1 VAATAGPYAWDP
13 HLIAWA
19 VVVVGG
25 AAVVVGHRRIE
36 RSSEHPIPWTR
47 RQMWSF
53 GGAWVTTAV
62 ALTWPLGSVAA
73 HWSLTALV
81 VQRLL
86 LILVVAPL
94 LVLGL
99 PYDLIQWLT
108 RPRAVDAVL
117 LRLLRPPV
125 AIPVVTVLVVGS
137 MIPALVRAQASSPVA
152 RGLLD
157 LALLA
162 AGLILWLPVLGR
174 IPGIPRLKPVVR
186 FGYLVAQAVAPAF
199 LSFIYIFSNHPLY
212 PVFAR
217 SHAAVGLRPLNDQQI
232 AGFVSK
238 LSMLFVLL
246 IVGAVVLS
254 RAPRSD
260 EELVSD
266 EPLVWADV
274 ERQFERVD
282 RSGGRPRSAGPGR
295 FASLR
300 PTRPDSPASTPTPTP
315 TPTSGPGPGPAGADA
330 GDEPRRRWSDGFGRD
345 GGSGRDGRNRRDGG
359 DGASGR
365 AGGPGRDLTDHR
377 HGTGDSPEGDGPDPT

>member
-1 VAATAGPYAWDP
+1 VAAAGPYAWDP

-19 VVVVGG
+19 VLAVAG
-25 AAVVVGHRRIE
+25 AAVIVGHRHLE

-47 RQMWSF
+47 RQMMAF
-53 GGAWVTTAV
+53 GGAWVSAVV
-62 ALTWPLGSVAA
+62 ALTWPLASVAA

-81 VQRLL
+81 VQRLVLVL
-86 LILVVAPL
+86 LVAPL

-117 LRLLRPPV
+117 LRLHRPPV

-137 MIPALVRAQASSPVA
+137 MAPALVRAQASSAVA
-152 RGLLD
+152 RGALD
-157 LALLA
+157 LALVV

-186 FGYLVAQAVAPAF
+186 FGYLVAQAVVPAF

-217 SHAAVGLRPLNDQQI
+217 SRAAVGLRPLNDQQV

-254 RAPRSD
+254 RAPRSED
-260 EELVSD
+260 ALAAD

-282 RSGGRPRSAGPGR
+282 RAAGRG
-295 FASLR
+295 
-300 PTRPDSPASTPTPTP
+300 
-315 TPTSGPGPGPAGADA
+315 
-330 GDEPRRRWSDGFGRD
+330 
-345 GGSGRDGRNRRDGG
+345 
-359 DGASGR
+359 GASGS
-365 AGGPGRDLTDHR
+365 AITTGSPGVPDGSGNGGRDDLDGPSDGGNRPGPPGRPGRNLTDHR
-377 HGTGDSPEGDGPDPT
+377 HGAGEAPEGDGPEST

>member
-1 VAATAGPYAWDP
+1 VVAGAGPYAWDP

-19 VVVVGG
+19 VVVVAGV
-25 AAVVVGHRRIE
+25 AVIVGHRRLE
-36 RSSEHPIPWTR
+36 RSSQHPIAWPR
-47 RQMWSF
+47 RQMTAF
-53 GGAWVTTAV
+53 GGAWVSAAV

-86 LILVVAPL
+86 LVLVVAPL

-117 LRLLRPPV
+117 LRLNRPMV
-125 AIPVVTVLVVGS
+125 AIPMVTIILVGS
-137 MIPALVRAQASSPVA
+137 MTPALVRAQASSALA
-152 RGLLD
+152 RGVLD
-157 LALLA
+157 LALVV
-162 AGLILWLPVLGR
+162 AGLVLWLPVLGR
-174 IPGIPRLKPVVR
+174 VPGIPRLKPVVR
-186 FGYLVAQAVAPAF
+186 FGYLVAQAVVPAF

-212 PVFAR
+212 PAFAR
-217 SHAAVGLRPLNDQQI
+217 SHAAIGLRPLNDQQI

-254 RAPRSD
+254 RAPRSED
-260 EELVSD
+260 ELVAD

-282 RSGGRPRSAGPGR
+282 RAGSRPGPATSG
-295 FASLR
+295 
-300 PTRPDSPASTPTPTP
+300 DPTPTD
-315 TPTSGPGPGPAGADA
+315 GMGEMGRGGGPAGD
-330 GDEPRRRWSDGFGRD
+330 
-345 GGSGRDGRNRRDGG
+345 
-359 DGASGR
+359 
-365 AGGPGRDLTDHR
+365 GRDLSDHR
-377 HGTGDSPEGDGPDPT
+377 HGVGDSPESDGPEPT